1 MKKLLALSFTV
12 LILNSCATAPQEK
25 KQIQPP
31 PIQETKTF
39 TRKEK
44 ADGFYKIGV
53 SYLQLGDIP
62 LALNYL
68 FKAKDLNPK
77 DPKIYNMIGYT
88 FYVRGD
94 VKRAKK
100 YINKALNLDPKFSE
114 AYMNLATIA
123 EEEGNLKEAKKYYLK
138 ALENPLFL
146 NPEVAYYKL
155 ALIEEKEGNLTLAKR
170 HLTLAIRNN
179 LDFAPAY
186 VELGKLLEKEE
197 KQEEAKELYYQIIK
211 RFPKLQEAYY
221 RLALIYLNEKNL
233 PLAEKFIKKCYKINP
248 DSRWGIKAQEVMVKY
263 GFEK

>member
-1 MKKLLALSFTV
+1 MRKFITLSSIV
-12 LILNSCATAPQEK
+12 LILNSCATAPQER

-31 PIQETKTF
+31 PVEETKTF
-39 TRKEK
+39 TKKEK

-68 FKAKDLNPK
+68 FKAKELNPE

-94 VKRAKK
+94 IKQAKK
-100 YINKALNLDPKFSE
+100 YINKALKIDPKFSE

-123 EEEGNLKEAKKYYLK
+123 EEEGNLKEAKKYYMK

-155 ALIEEKEGNLTLAKR
+155 AIIEEKEGNLTLAKR

-179 LDFAPAY
+179 IDFAPAY
-186 VELGKLLEKEE
+186 IELAKLLEKEG
-197 KQEEAKELYYQIIK
+197 KNEEAKELYYRIIK
-211 RFPKLQEAYY
+211 RFPNLQEAYY
-221 RLALIYLNEKNL
+221 RLAVIYLNEKNL
-233 PLAEKFIKKCYKINP
+233 PLAEKFIRKCYKINP
-248 DSRWGIKAQEVMVKY
+248 DSIWGIKAQEVMAKY
-263 GFEK
+263 GFKK